1 MIMGRML
8 PLVIVASI
16 FDSFN
21 DIADWAARVGY
32 PAVAL
37 VVAGDGV
44 FPILPGETSI
54 VAAAV
59 LASSGRLEL
68 PLVILA
74 GAVGAVVGDS
84 AAYWIGR
91 GGGGPIRR
99 FVTRT
104 AGAERLALAERM
116 VERQGAA
123 LVFVGRFLPG
133 IRIGINMSCG
143 AGLMRYRRFLLFD
156 SLGAI
161 VWSTQAALIGF
172 FAGRAFADQIWVA
185 FIVAFGVTLLVG
197 GLIGIRERRRIR
209 REREEAA
216 RDAASDAG
224 RPAGSEGSP

>member
-1 MIMGRML
+1 MGRML
-8 PLVIVASI
+8 SLVIVASI

-74 GAVGAVVGDS
+74 GAIGAVVGDS
-84 AAYWIGR
+84 AAFWIGR

-104 AGAERLALAERM
+104 AGADRLAVAERM

-133 IRIGINMSCG
+133 IRIAINMSCG

-185 FIVAFGVTLLVG
+185 FVVAFGVTLLVG

-209 REREEAA
+209 REREAAAREAA
-216 RDAASDAG
+216 GETG
-224 RPAGSEGSP
+224 RPAGYKGLP